1 MSIVMLLI
9 VLSTGVVQAT
19 TSEFRSPLSILRG
32 PYHYPLAPVA
42 DDIWSMKI
50 ERIGE
55 CESLWI
61 IDSWAV
67 GYGRKAD
74 RSYIDCCGCD
84 ANCGWNE
91 CLGSTCSTNVSCC
104 GTQVGCCDEC
114 NCPSTKNTTNTV
126 PLSTLFFGK
135 SDFRGEEAFA
145 NGLLIGGCDDAPPA
159 LRYAKL
165 SPRFDYNEHGAV
177 LGVHA
182 QRKLKEDSPWHF
194 GARASLPIK
203 VIEVEQRRSCGS
215 ERFEE
220 GFGDVVVEYQQQYT
234 DGKANTHLVKAYRL
248 DFLSALNWIDGT
260 SLVSYGD
267 GAQDTTIAEIPVTS
281 YATRVSPV
289 TIESSVAP
297 VSALRRNDG
306 KLPSPPNKGLQDQDS
321 YGSQETY
328 YPLARPVKAG
338 DLPEI
343 PLNAAGTNGTDAQ
356 RLQFKTATN
365 YASGLASNRDAQ
377 AKLFIVSNTLTA
389 GNGLLDEDGLLI
401 QNKIDYLLN
410 QLALNE
416 RNSTEQFFKD
426 HGICFCL
433 SDYVAGIGDLD
444 TEIYFG
450 YEHECGYL
458 DGIFG
463 LRLPTGKKPCDPNR
477 IYYQALG
484 NKGHFEVKGALE
496 GGWHPF
502 DWFAI
507 RAYASY
513 SAVIEANEC
522 RAPAFKCACI
532 KNIPVGCPVEAKV
545 KWDYFLGNIDFTWFH
560 PDNPN
565 LGCSLG
571 YELYAKRNDQ
581 VTFCTPSVVDFC
593 GARHDLDH
601 CILECNTDTMTHKV
615 RGEIFDRIG
624 YCEFYGGGSWIFA
637 GRNAMKETELHIGV
651 VVYF

>member
-1 MSIVMLLI
+1 MKNRIMSMLMLLI
-9 VLSTGVVQAT
+9 ALSTHLVHAT
-19 TSEFRSPLSILRG
+19 TSELRSPLSILRG

-50 ERIGE
+50 EKIGE

-74 RSYIDCCGCD
+74 RAYIDCCGCD
-84 ANCGWNE
+84 SNCGWSE
-91 CLGSTCSTNVSCC
+91 CLGSTCSTNVSSC
-104 GTQVGCCDEC
+104 GTQAGCYDEC

-145 NGLLIGGCDDAPPA
+145 NALLVGPCDDTPPA

-182 QRKLKEDSPWHF
+182 QRKLNEESCWHF

-220 GFGDVVVEYQQQYT
+220 GFGDVIVEYQQQKT
-234 DGKANTHLVKAYRL
+234 DDQNFTHIVKAFRL
-248 DFLSALNWIDGT
+248 DFLSGLTWIDGT
-260 SLVSYGD
+260 PLVNYGN
-267 GAQDTTIAEIPVTS
+267 GADSTQIAKVEVTPDFQKQG
-281 YATRVSPV
+281 SP
-289 TIESSVAP
+289 AP
-297 VSALRRNDG
+297 ISALRKNDG
-306 KLPSPPNKGLQDQDS
+306 KLPAPP
-321 YGSQETY
+321 TTPY
-328 YPLARPVKAG
+328 YPLAQAVDSG
-338 DLPEI
+338 TQSVSN
-343 PLNAAGTNGTDAQ
+343 PLAADGSGGADGT
-356 RLQFKTATN
+356 RLTFVAANN
-365 YASGLASNRDAQ
+365 YANGLGLNRDAQ
-377 AKLFIVSNTLTA
+377 SKLFVVPNSVGA
-389 GNGLLDEDGLLI
+389 GGSQGLLETNGLLI

-410 QLALNE
+410 QLALSE

-444 TEIYFG
+444 TEVYLG

-463 LRLPTGKKPCDPNR
+463 LRFPTGKKPCDANR

-502 DWFAI
+502 DCFAI

-513 SAVIEANEC
+513 SAVIEATEC
-522 RAPAFKCACI
+522 RSPAFKCACI
-532 KNIPVGCPVEAKV
+532 KNIPVGYPVEARV

-571 YELYAKRNDQ
+571 YE
-581 VTFCTPSVVDFC
+581 F
-593 GARHDLDH
+593 
-601 CILECNTDTMTHKV
+601 
-615 RGEIFDRIG
+615 
-624 YCEFYGGGSWIFA
+624 
-637 GRNAMKETELHIGV
+637 
-651 VVYF
+651 